1 LESSDLKVAFIYA
14 TFPRPTETFVR
25 RELRS
30 LIKIGFKPDIYSIW
44 QGHNDWEGNKVF
56 RFSLWNLMQLL
67 YWIPYWAW
75 ATPQSFLMVLKHI
88 FGNPCPGFQN
98 WNETFFGFAFGLVR
112 ARDFQSKNYQ
122 RIHAVWATMP
132 ATAAYIIHLLTE
144 IPYSFGAHAYD
155 VFRYRGDWLLP
166 LKLERAKFVRTS
178 SESTAKRLRLLGLEN
193 DKINL
198 IRRSLTEWPQRS
210 NFSLHTPCQLSLLAV
225 GRLVPKKGYFHL
237 LKIAKLLDQTEIPF
251 HLSVVGSGPL
261 GDDLALES
269 KRFGLSTK
277 VSFLGPK
284 SESEL
289 QEIFL
294 SHDCLLFTGI
304 IDNRGDRDGT
314 PNVILE
320 SMAAGLLIL
329 ASNKAGAM
337 EAFDH
342 LQSGFSLDPAS
353 HKEWVQLL
361 QDFYRDPARFEKI
374 RQFAMQ
380 QAREK
385 FDSEHNAGKI
395 RDQFFH

>member
-1 LESSDLKVAFIYA
+1 LESSELKVAFIYA

-44 QGHNDWEGNKVF
+44 QGHNFWEGNKVF
-56 RFSLWNLMQLL
+56 RFSLWNLLQLL

-98 WNETFFGFAFGLVR
+98 WNETFLGFAFGLVK

-122 RIHAVWATMP
+122 RIHGVWATMP
-132 ATAAYIIHLLTE
+132 ATAVYIIHLLTE

-166 LKLERAKFVRTS
+166 LKLERANFVRTS
-178 SESTAKRLRLLGLEN
+178 SESTARRLRLLGLEN
-193 DKINL
+193 EKINL

-210 NFSLHTPCQLSLLAV
+210 NFSLHTPSRLSLLAV

-237 LKIAKLLDQTEIPF
+237 LKIAKLLDETRVPF
-251 HLSVVGSGPL
+251 HLSVVGDGPL
-261 GDDLALES
+261 RSDLALES
-269 KRFGLSTK
+269 KRLDLSTK
-277 VSFLGPK
+277 VSFLGAQ
-284 SESEL
+284 SESAL
-289 QEIFL
+289 REILL
-294 SHDCLLFTGI
+294 SQDCLLFTGI
-304 IDNRGDRDGT
+304 IDKRGDRDGT

-342 LQSGFSLDPAS
+342 QQSGFSFDPTS
-353 HKEWVQLL
+353 YKDWVQLL
-361 QDFYRDPARFEKI
+361 KEFYQDAARFKQI
-374 RQFAMQ
+374 RQLAMQ
-380 QAREK
+380 QARER
-385 FDSEHNAGKI
+385 FDSEDNAGRI
-395 RDQFFH
+395 SEQFFH

>member
-1 LESSDLKVAFIYA
+1 MY
-14 TFPRPTETFVR
+14 
-25 RELRS
+25 
-30 LIKIGFKPDIYSIW
+30 
-44 QGHNDWEGNKVF
+44 
-56 RFSLWNLMQLL
+56 RFSMWDLLQLL
-67 YWIPYWAW
+67 YWVPYWAW
-75 ATPQSFLMVLKHI
+75 ATPQSFFMVLKHI

-98 WNETFFGFAFGLVR
+98 WNETFLGFAFGLVK
-112 ARDFQSKNYQ
+112 AHDFQSKNYQ
-122 RIHAVWATMP
+122 RIHGVWATMP
-132 ATAAYIIHLLTE
+132 ATAVYIIHLLTE

-178 SESTAKRLRLLGLEN
+178 SQSTAHRLQLLGLEN
-193 DKINL
+193 EKINL

-210 NFSLHTPCQLSLLAV
+210 NFALHLPSRLSLLSV

-237 LKIAKLLDQTEIPF
+237 LRIAKLLDETKVPF
-251 HLSVVGSGPL
+251 HLSVVGGGPL

-269 KRFGLSTK
+269 KRLGLSTK
-277 VSFLGPK
+277 VSLLGPK

-289 QEIFL
+289 TEIFL
-294 SHDCLLFTGI
+294 SQDCLLFTGI
-304 IDNRGDRDGT
+304 IDKRGDRDGT

-337 EAFDH
+337 EAFNH
-342 LQSGFSLDPAS
+342 LQSGFSLDPTS
-353 HKEWVQLL
+353 HKQWVQLL
-361 QDFYRDPARFEKI
+361 QEFYQDSARFKKI

-385 FDSEHNAGKI
+385 FDSEHNAAKI
-395 RDQFFH
+395 REQFFH

>member
-1 LESSDLKVAFIYA
+1 LKVAFIYA

-56 RFSLWNLMQLL
+56 RFPMCDILKLF
-67 YWIPYWAW
+67 YWLPYWAW
-75 ATPQSFLMVLKHI
+75 VNPRSFIIVLKHI

-98 WNETFFGFAFGLVR
+98 WNETFLGFAFGLVR

-122 RIHAVWATMP
+122 RIHGVWATMP
-132 ATAAYIIHLLTE
+132 ATAVYIIHLLTE

-155 VFRYRGDWLLP
+155 VFRYRGDWLLTY
-166 LKLERAKFVRTS
+166 KLRRARFVRTS
-178 SESTAKRLRLLGLEN
+178 SQSTARRLQLLGLEKE
-193 DKINL
+193 KINL
-198 IRRSLTEWPQRS
+198 IRRSLTEWPKRS
-210 NFSLHTPCQLSLLAV
+210 NFSLHTPSRLSLLAV

-237 LKIAKLLDQTEIPF
+237 LKIAKLVDQAKIPF
-251 HLSVVGSGPL
+251 HLSLVGAGPL
-261 GDDLALES
+261 AHDLALEC
-269 KRFGLSTK
+269 RRLGLASK
-277 VSFLGPK
+277 VSFLGSQ
-284 SESEL
+284 SESDL
-289 QEIFL
+289 KEIFL
-294 SHDCLLFTGI
+294 GQDCLLFTGI
-304 IDNRGDRDGT
+304 IDRRGDRDGT

-337 EAFDH
+337 EAFEH
-342 LQSGFSLDPAS
+342 QQSGFSLDPAS
-353 HKEWVQLL
+353 YKEWVQLL
-361 QDFYRDPARFEKI
+361 KEFYQDSTRFEKI
-374 RQFAMQ
+374 RRIAMQ

-385 FDSEHNAGKI
+385 FDSEHNAAKI

>member
-1 LESSDLKVAFIYA
+1 LESFDLKVAFIYA

-44 QGHNDWEGNKVF
+44 QGHDDWEGNKVF
-56 RFSLWNLMQLL
+56 RFSMLDLL
-67 YWIPYWAW
+67 KLVYWLPYWAW
-75 ATPQSFLMVLKHI
+75 VTPRSFIIVLKHI
-88 FGNPCPGFQN
+88 LGNSCPGFQN
-98 WNETFFGFAFGLVR
+98 WNETFLGFAFGLVR
-112 ARDFQSKNYQ
+112 SRDFKSKNYQ

-237 LKIAKLLDQTEIPF
+237 LRIAKLLDETKVPF
-251 HLSVVGSGPL
+251 HLSVVGAGPL

-269 KRFGLSTK
+269 KRLDLSTK

-294 SHDCLLFTGI
+294 MQDCLLFTGI
-304 IDNRGDRDGT
+304 IDKRGDRDGT

-342 LQSGFSLDPAS
+342 HQSGFSFDPAS
-353 HKEWVQLL
+353 HKDWVQLL
-361 QDFYRDPARFEKI
+361 KDFYQDPASFEKI

-380 QAREK
+380 QARVR

-395 RDQFFH
+395 RNQFFH